1 MAKLKQIDINE
12 ALELTRTRN
21 DIWVINNLDKPVVKN
36 FNNMTVGNVIAKE
49 NDFIIF
55 VIEEG

>member
-1 MAKLKQIDINE
+1 MAKIKQIDINE

-21 DIWVINNLDKPVVKN
+21 DILVINNPDKPVVKN
-36 FNNMTVGNVIAKE
+36 FNKMTVGDIIAKE

>member
-1 MAKLKQIDINE
+1 MAKIKQIDINE